1 MTKPSGTFVLV
12 VGPSGAGKDTLIAA
26 AQKRL
31 AGNPDFV
38 FPRRIVTRNA
48 MVELEDHDSINR
60 PTFERMRLNGDYALL
75 WEAHGLGYILPR
87 SIDAQLA
94 DGKTVICNVSRRVID
109 EARAKYPGTRVLLI
123 TADPATRA
131 ARLAQRGRETE
142 AEIKARLTRQ
152 PADIPQGIGVT
163 VIDNSGALEDGV
175 NAFLGVLA
183 GITTLAAR

>member
-1 MTKPSGTFVLV
+1 MTKPRGTFVLV

-31 AGNPDFV
+31 ADNPDFV

-123 TADPATRA
+123 TADPTTRA

-175 NAFLGVLA
+175 AAFLGALSAQATA
-183 GITTLAAR
+183 GV